1 MPVKIRLQRHGKKG
15 QAFFHIVIADGR
27 APRDGKFKDKIG
39 TYNPLTRPAT
49 ISIDFDKALDWV
61 QKGARPTGTVRAILS
76 YKGVMIKSHLLKG
89 VAKGALTQEQAEAK
103 FQAWVA
109 DKQAQIDN
117 KRKQH
122 ELSKKEVMKKRLEA
136 EARVNIAKAD
146 MLAKKRA
153 KQLEEINA
161 KNKAEAEAAQPAE
174 TPAEEP
180 QTETTETE
188 NNE

>member
-109 DKQAQIDN
+109 DKQAQIDA
-117 KRKQH
+117 KRKMH
-122 ELSKKEVMKKRLEA
+122 EMSKRDVIKKRLEA

-153 KQLEEINA
+153 KQLEELNA
-161 KNKAEAEAAQPAE
+161 KRDAEAEAPAE
-174 TPAEEP
+174 TPADAP
-180 QTETTETE
+180 QTETTEQE